1 MPGNSLATFYISNPR
16 TRSFGDDA
24 AALGSTRE
32 RSSPTGTSAGVTWD
46 VEGQAK
52 IKFQPRHDQHTG
64 QGQQEPGNRYRK
76 TQDAIDKQY
85 YNDSDTEDEMP
96 SELPRSTSRTVRNL
110 SGPRCG
116 TVTRIVK
123 TP

>member
-1 MPGNSLATFYISNPR
+1 MM
-16 TRSFGDDA
+16 
-24 AALGSTRE
+24 
-32 RSSPTGTSAGVTWD
+32 WD

-85 YNDSDTEDEMP
+85 YNDSDMEDEM
-96 SELPRSTSRTVRNL
+96 TNSRTVLNL

-116 TVTRIVK
+116 TVTRMMK
-123 TP
+123 TPGKTKWTTVEGTRSGLCWPARETLITASEKVDQEGDRQK